1 MNVKKKALN
10 TGAAVKRPD
19 YRREITDIVRTGL
32 APIPMR
38 DKIASYHESDVAS
51 AMEIMSA
58 EQREYI
64 YRVLGAD
71 MLADIFEYAGDLN
84 RYLDELSVKKK
95 AEVLSRLEITST
107 VGYLRHLEKDE
118 RMMLIDLLDSETK
131 NKVILLNSFDEDEIG
146 SRMSANYICIKSG
159 SDVRQAM
166 RELIRQAADN
176 DNISVIYVVDD
187 TRTLVGAIDLKDL
200 IIARE
205 STELD
210 AIIMSAYPYV
220 YADEQIADCIERI
233 KEYSEDSIPV
243 LDSDNRLQG
252 VLTSQDVTQIM
263 EEEIGEDYVRL
274 AGLSSEEDLEEPLRK
289 SMGKR
294 LPWLV
299 ILLGLGLVV
308 SSVVGAFETVVAQ
321 LTLIISFQSL
331 VLDMAGN
338 VGTQSLAVT
347 IRVLMNEKIGR
358 REKLRLVA
366 KEARVGLANGVV
378 LGILSFLF
386 IGLYLIVLKGQT
398 SLFAFSVSFC
408 TGAALLAS
416 IVLSSV
422 TGTVVPII
430 FKKMKIDPAVASGP
444 LITTVNDL
452 VAVVAYYGLA
462 WILLINVLGL

>member
-289 SMGKR
+289 RVLRVVKHAVGEILRGKGIVTDGR
-294 LPWLV
+294 R
-299 ILLGLGLVV
+299 GLVFHYLPGSLSIEPV
-308 SSVVGAFETVVAQ
+308 NIVGNQVC
-321 LTLIISFQSL
+321 
-331 VLDMAGN
+331 
-338 VGTQSLAVT
+338 
-347 IRVLMNEKIGR
+347 
-358 REKLRLVA
+358 
-366 KEARVGLANGVV
+366 
-378 LGILSFLF
+378 F
-386 IGLYLIVLKGQT
+386 IGTGLDEQQIRT
-398 SLFAFSVSFC
+398 LFREE
-408 TGAALLAS
+408 
-416 IVLSSV
+416 
-422 TGTVVPII
+422 
-430 FKKMKIDPAVASGP
+430 
-444 LITTVNDL
+444 TT
-452 VAVVAYYGLA
+452 
-462 WILLINVLGL
+462 